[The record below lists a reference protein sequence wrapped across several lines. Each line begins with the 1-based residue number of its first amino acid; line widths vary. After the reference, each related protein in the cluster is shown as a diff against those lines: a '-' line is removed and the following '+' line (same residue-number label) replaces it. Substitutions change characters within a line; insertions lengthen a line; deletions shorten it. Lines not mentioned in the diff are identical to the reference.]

1 MEVPSGDLRGGGDQ
15 GWLTRKTKPEPFPDS
30 SPIRT
35 VDLFSGCGG
44 LSLGIH
50 EACRRMKMGCQV
62 ELAWEWDKE
71 AMEVFEE
78 NLNPVSTMNDDICDW
93 LVGDLGDPVQP
104 TEMEFLGIHP
114 HAVNPD
120 LLIGGPP
127 CQGHSDLNNHSRRKD
142 PRNLL
147 YLKMVRA
154 AELLEPKVVIIENVS
169 TVIHS
174 MEGVV
179 EKAVRKLEEIGY
191 QVEHSRLK
199 ANDFGVPQ
207 KRVRHFLIASRVANP
222 DFSSLEK
229 IPERTLRW
237 AIRDL
242 VGLDDP
248 SDIFNSNA
256 NYSTENRRRMEYL
269 FAKDIYDLP
278 NKERPLCHRNGH
290 NYPAVYGRM
299 KWDEPTST
307 ITAGFGCTGQ
317 GRFVHPDFPRT
328 LTPHEAARVQTFP
341 DWFDFVG
348 LRRMALRKCIGNAVP
363 PLLAVQV
370 AFVALKG
377 IVSESVPEAI
387 EI

>member
-1 MEVPSGDLRGGGDQ
+1 VEVPSGDLRGGGDQ

-104 TEMEFLGIHP
+104 TEMEFLSIHP

-237 AIRDL
+237 AI
-242 VGLDDP
+242 
-248 SDIFNSNA
+248 
-256 NYSTENRRRMEYL
+256 
-269 FAKDIYDLP
+269 
-278 NKERPLCHRNGH
+278 
-290 NYPAVYGRM
+290 
-299 KWDEPTST
+299 
-307 ITAGFGCTGQ
+307 
-317 GRFVHPDFPRT
+317 
-328 LTPHEAARVQTFP
+328 
-341 DWFDFVG
+341 
-348 LRRMALRKCIGNAVP
+348 
-363 PLLAVQV
+363 
-370 AFVALKG
+370 
-377 IVSESVPEAI
+377 
-387 EI
+387 